1 MFKDFTGLLRPKDSF
16 MSFLEAKCKGNYV
29 FQRACFMDLLLH
41 GLVLDFCYT
50 KDLKC

>member
-1 MFKDFTGLLRPKDSF
+1 MFKDFKVLLRPTHSF
-16 MSFLEAKCKGNYV
+16 MSSLEAKCKGNYV
-29 FQRACFMDLLLH
+29 FQRACFMDFLLH